1 MNQCVTAAAP
11 LLVRVFG
18 VLAKRSAACGRRQ
31 LSCLLAATMALSLSA
46 CTEPQD
52 DVIRFGLASNP
63 ANLDPRFATDA
74 TSARI
79 NRLLYQRL
87 VDFDENS
94 RPVPALATWETLTPR
109 HYRLTLR
116 SERRAFHDDRPLTA
130 TDVAAT
136 YRFILDTDNASP
148 HRSALELIERIEVI
162 DNDTLDFHIERPDP
176 LFPGYLVIGIVPAT
190 AIENTRP
197 LHQDPLG
204 SGAFRFSAWPE
215 PGRLQ
220 LTRRSDGQLV
230 EFLRVGDPTVRVL
243 KLLRGEIDL
252 LQNDLSAEM
261 LDYLGQQ
268 AGITVN
274 HRPGSNFS
282 YLGFNLQDPL
292 TGRHDIREA
301 IACAIDRQAIIDHLL
316 GGHARVAAA
325 LLPPDH
331 WAGNPAL
338 APLAYDPERARRQL
352 AQAGYSADQ
361 PLQLQYKTSTDPLR
375 IRIATA
381 IQQQLAEIG
390 IDMTLS
396 SYDWGTFYGDIKA
409 GRFQMYS
416 LAWVGIKT
424 PDIFRYAFHSTSV
437 PPAGANRGRLT
448 DTRVD
453 ALIEAAENALTLDGQ
468 AGAWRAVQ
476 ARLLEQLPYVP
487 LWYEDHF
494 VAVRNSVTGYRLA
507 GDGNYDGL
515 KFVQR
520 IRE

>member
-1 MNQCVTAAAP
+1 
-11 LLVRVFG
+11 
-18 VLAKRSAACGRRQ
+18 
-31 LSCLLAATMALSLSA
+31 LSCCLAIAIALSLVA
-46 CTEPQD
+46 CTKPPE

-87 VDFDENS
+87 VDFDENI
-94 RPVPALATWETLTPR
+94 RPLPALATWDELTPR
-109 HYRLTLR
+109 HYRFTLKSGR
-116 SERRAFHDDRPLTA
+116 NAFHDGQPLTA
-130 TDVAAT
+130 DDVAAT
-136 YRFILDTDNASP
+136 YRFILDPVNASP
-148 HRSALELIERIEVI
+148 HRSALKLVERIEVI
-162 DNDTLDFHIERPDP
+162 DKDTLDFHIERPDP
-176 LFPGYLVIGIVPAT
+176 LFPGYLVIGIVPAA
-190 AIENTRP
+190 AIASTHP

-220 LTRRSDGQLV
+220 LTRQSDGQVV

-243 KLLRGEIDL
+243 KLLRGEVDL

-261 LDYLGQQ
+261 LDHLGQQ
-268 AGITVN
+268 ANITVSY
-274 HRPGSNFS
+274 RPGSNFS
-282 YLGFNLQDPL
+282 YLGFNLQDPQ
-292 TGRHDIREA
+292 TGRLEIREA
-301 IACAIDRQAIIDHLL
+301 IAVAINRQAIIEHLL
-316 GGHARVAAA
+316 GGNARTAAA
-325 LLPPDH
+325 LLPPNH

-338 APLAYDPERARRQL
+338 VPVEYDPEHARQLL
-352 AQAGYSADQ
+352 AQAGFSHDH
-361 PLQLQYKTSTDPLR
+361 PLKLQYKTSTDPLR
-375 IRIATA
+375 IRIATV
-381 IQQQLAEIG
+381 IQQQLADIG

-424 PDIFRYAFHSTSV
+424 PDIFRYAFHSRSL
-437 PPAGANRGRLT
+437 PPEGANRGRLA
-448 DTRVD
+448 DARVD

-468 AGAWRAVQ
+468 ADAYRTVQ

-494 VAVRNSVTGYRLA
+494 VAVRNSITGYRLA
-507 GDGNYDGL
+507 SDGNYDGL
-515 KFVQR
+515 RFVQR
-520 IRE
+520 IRK